1 MTTTP
6 PVRSPEAARKSRRPT
21 GRRPRTPLSHRLR
34 LYARNPVVA
43 IGVVAL
49 VLFTYLIAAPIVS
62 LLVDAFVVHRQD
74 TAITQQEEGAPTSYY
89 LWRVLV
95 SPQAVSIFWEPLAN
109 TLLIAVSAI
118 ILALVIGGSAA
129 WLLVRTN
136 MWGRKWFSTALIVPY
151 MLPAW
156 TFALAWVTLFKNRTT
171 GGQAGWM
178 ENLGL
183 AIPNWLSYGCLPIIL
198 IFAVHFSPFVIMLI
212 GNALK
217 SFDTTLEESSR
228 LLGASRLATTFS
240 IVIPILRPALIS
252 AVTLMLAK
260 ILGEF
265 GVAYILG
272 LPVNMNVLA
281 TSLYR
286 NVYSDQ
292 KGSAAVMVAAIV
304 LIGALSLWVDTHFL
318 RESKRFVTISGKS
331 GSSGTVARLG
341 KSRWIATLAC
351 TLLFTASV
359 AIPIVVLALSTVMWN
374 PGVFAASNFTLDF
387 WIGKDLSTIGFSEGI
402 LRNSGVWQAAWN
414 SVWIVGHAATLSG
427 IMGLFVG
434 YVVVRSPSPLLSAA
448 LRQLVFFPYLVP
460 GIAFAV
466 AYLSLFSVQRGP
478 IPALYGTAA
487 ILVLIYFTEQM
498 PFTSRSGISAMMQL
512 GADPEESAQMAGAG
526 WWRRFATIVLPIQ
539 KGALASG
546 AIMAFISGIKS
557 LSLVVILAVPGMD
570 VLTTLSIR
578 LLDVGYSQAG
588 NAVVLLI
595 ALISFTGTYTVQ
607 KVMKTDLAHGIGG

>member
-6 PVRSPEAARKSRRPT
+6 PARTTEAAEKSRFLSGT
-21 GRRPRTPLSHRLR
+21 RPRAPLGHRLR
-34 LYARNPVVA
+34 LYVRNPVVA

-49 VLFTYLIAAPIVS
+49 ALFAYLIAAPIVS

-74 TAITQQEEGAPTSYY
+74 TAITQQGEGAPTSYY

-95 SPQAVSIFWEPLAN
+95 SPQATSIFWEPLAN
-109 TLLIAVSAI
+109 TLIIAVSAI
-118 ILALVIGGSAA
+118 VLALVIGGSAA

-178 ENLGL
+178 ENLGFT
-183 AIPNWLSYGCLPIIL
+183 IPNWLSYGRLPIIL

-228 LLGASRLATTFS
+228 LLGASRLATTFR

-331 GSSGTVARLG
+331 GSSGAVARLG
-341 KSRWIATLAC
+341 RSRWVATLAC

-359 AIPIVVLALSTVMWN
+359 AIPIVVLALSTVMRN
-374 PGVFAASNFTLDF
+374 PGVFTASNFTLDF
-387 WIGKDLSTIGFSEGI
+387 WVGKDLSTVGFSEGI
-402 LRNSGVWQAAWN
+402 LRNSEVWQSAWN
-414 SVWIVGHAATLSG
+414 SVWIVGLAALLSG
-427 IMGLFVG
+427 VSGLFVG

-526 WWRRFATIVLPIQ
+526 WWRRFVTIVLPIQ

>member
-1 MTTTP
+1 M
-6 PVRSPEAARKSRRPT
+6 
-21 GRRPRTPLSHRLR
+21 
-34 LYARNPVVA
+34 
-43 IGVVAL
+43 
-49 VLFTYLIAAPIVS
+49 VLHGSDRA
-62 LLVDAFVVHRQD
+62 VHASC
-74 TAITQQEEGAPTSYY
+74 T
-89 LWRVLV
+89 
-95 SPQAVSIFWEPLAN
+95 
-109 TLLIAVSAI
+109 
-118 ILALVIGGSAA
+118 
-129 WLLVRTN
+129 
-136 MWGRKWFSTALIVPY
+136 
-151 MLPAW
+151 W

-178 ENLGL
+178 ENLGFT
-183 AIPNWLSYGCLPIIL
+183 IPNWLSYGRLPIIL

-228 LLGASRLATTFS
+228 LLGASRLATTFR

-331 GSSGTVARLG
+331 GSSGAVARLG
-341 KSRWIATLAC
+341 RSRWVATLAC

-359 AIPIVVLALSTVMWN
+359 AIPIVVLALSTVMRN
-374 PGVFAASNFTLDF
+374 PGVFTASNFTLDF
-387 WIGKDLSTIGFSEGI
+387 WVGKDLSTVGFSEGI
-402 LRNSGVWQAAWN
+402 LRNSEVWQSAWN
-414 SVWIVGHAATLSG
+414 SVWIVGLAALLSG
-427 IMGLFVG
+427 VSGLFVG

-512 GADPEESAQMAGAG
+512 G
-526 WWRRFATIVLPIQ
+526 RR
-539 KGALASG
+539 S
-546 AIMAFISGIKS
+546 
-557 LSLVVILAVPGMD
+557 
-570 VLTTLSIR
+570 R
-578 LLDVGYSQAG
+578 
-588 NAVVLLI
+588 
-595 ALISFTGTYTVQ
+595 
-607 KVMKTDLAHGIGG
+607 GIGANGRSRLVAPVRHDRAAYPKRRPGFRRDHGVHLRDQEPQPRGHPGRPGDGCADHAVNPSAGRRIFAGRQRRGPAHRPNLFHRYLHRAEGHEDRSRARNWRMTCPISTCTTS

>member
-6 PVRSPEAARKSRRPT
+6 PVRTPEPARKSRRL
-21 GRRPRTPLSHRLR
+21 GGRPRAPTSLGHRLR

-49 VLFTYLIAAPIVS
+49 ALFAYLIAAPIVS

-74 TAITQQEEGAPTSYY
+74 TAVTQQEEGAPTSYY

-118 ILALVIGGSAA
+118 VLALVIGGSAA
-129 WLLVRTN
+129 WLLGATN
-136 MWGRKWFSTALIVPY
+136 MWGRKWFSMALIVPY

-183 AIPNWLSYGCLPIIL
+183 TIPNWLSYGRLPIIL

-228 LLGASRLATTFS
+228 LLGASRVATTFR
-240 IVIPILRPALIS
+240 IVVPILRPALIS

-318 RESKRFVTISGKS
+318 RESKRFVTISGKKWVQRRCGPAGRIPLGRHPRLHPPVHRERRHPHRGPRPVHRDAES
-331 GSSGTVARLG
+331 RCVHRQQLHSRFLDRQGSVHDRVLRGDPPELRG
-341 KSRWIATLAC
+341 LA
-351 TLLFTASV
+351 V
-359 AIPIVVLALSTVMWN
+359 RVEQH
-374 PGVFAASNFTLDF
+374 LDR
-387 WIGKDLSTIGFSEGI
+387 GAGRG
-402 LRNSGVWQAAWN
+402 
-414 SVWIVGHAATLSG
+414 
-427 IMGLFVG
+427 
-434 YVVVRSPSPLLSAA
+434 A
-448 LRQLVFFPYLVP
+448 LR
-460 GIAFAV
+460 G
-466 AYLSLFSVQRGP
+466 
-478 IPALYGTAA
+478 
-487 ILVLIYFTEQM
+487 
-498 PFTSRSGISAMMQL
+498 
-512 GADPEESAQMAGAG
+512 
-526 WWRRFATIVLPIQ
+526 
-539 KGALASG
+539 
-546 AIMAFISGIKS
+546 
-557 LSLVVILAVPGMD
+557 
-570 VLTTLSIR
+570 
-578 LLDVGYSQAG
+578 
-588 NAVVLLI
+588 
-595 ALISFTGTYTVQ
+595 
-607 KVMKTDLAHGIGG
+607 